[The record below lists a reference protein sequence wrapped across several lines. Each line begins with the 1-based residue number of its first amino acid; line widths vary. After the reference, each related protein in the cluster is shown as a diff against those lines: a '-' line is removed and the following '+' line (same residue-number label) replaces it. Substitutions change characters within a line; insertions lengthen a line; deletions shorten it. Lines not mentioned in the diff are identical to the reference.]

1 MKHLINPLVKDIQI
15 SGIRQFATYVSQF
28 ENVISLTLG
37 QPDYPTPPSVKESGK
52 RAIEENKTIYTP
64 NAGLL
69 ELRQAA
75 CDFVAERY
83 NLTYNPES
91 EVIVTMGASEAIDIS
106 FRTILE
112 EGCEVILPA
121 PIYPGY
127 EPIIRLCGATPV
139 YIDTRETNFTITKEA
154 LEAAI
159 TKKTRCVVLPYP
171 SNPIGV
177 TLSQEALNGI
187 IDVLKDKDIFVL
199 SDEIYSELVYGDP
212 HYSIAEHPV
221 MREKTIVINGLS
233 KSHSMTGWRIGFAF
247 APSYLAQEMLKV
259 HQYNVSCATSISQY
273 AGVEALTNS
282 RHTPK
287 EMKQS
292 YEERRDFLYNRLIQ
306 MGLEVA
312 KPTGAFYIFPSIA
325 KFGLSSYEFATKLV
339 EQERVAVIPGSSFSF
354 YGEGHIRISYA
365 YSYETLVEACNR
377 LERFIRTLMTEEVHA
392 TK

>member
-1 MKHLINPLVKDIQI
+1 MKHLINPLVKKIEI

-28 ENVISLTLG
+28 DHVISLTLG
-37 QPDYPTPPSVKESGK
+37 QPDYPTPASVKESGK
-52 RAIEENKTIYTP
+52 RAIDENKTTYTP

-75 CDFVAERY
+75 CDFIADRY
-83 NLTYNPES
+83 NLTYDAEA
-91 EVIVTMGASEAIDIS
+91 EVIVTTGASEAIDIS

-121 PIYPGY
+121 PVYPGY

-139 YIDTRETNFTITKEA
+139 YVDTRETNFTLTKEA

-159 TKKTRCVVLPYP
+159 TEKTRCVVLPYP

-177 TLSQEALNGI
+177 TLSQEALDGI
-187 IDVLKDKDIFVL
+187 IDMLKDKDIFVL
-199 SDEIYSELVYGDP
+199 SDEIYSELTFDDP
-212 HYSIAEHPV
+212 HRSIAQHPI

-247 APSYLAQEMLKV
+247 APRYLAQEMLKV

-273 AGVEALTNS
+273 AGVEALTNA
-282 RHTPK
+282 RDTPK
-287 EMKQS
+287 PMRES
-292 YEERRDFLYNRLIQ
+292 YEERRNFLYNRLIE
-306 MGLEVA
+306 MGLDVP
-312 KPTGAFYIFPSIA
+312 KPTGAFYMFPSIA
-325 KFGLSSYEFATKLV
+325 KFGMSSYEFATKLV
-339 EQERVAVIPGSSFSF
+339 EQERVAVIPGSAFSS

-365 YSYETLVEACNR
+365 YSYETLVEACER
-377 LERFIRTLMTEEVHA
+377 LERFIKTLS
-392 TK
+392 